1 MRSVTSADV
10 ARESGVSR
18 TTVSYVLNGTEGA
31 KISEATQERVRDAAR
46 RLGYSPS
53 AAARTLRRGRN
64 DLVLCVL
71 PDWPA
76 GPVIDTLLDGLATA
90 LAGRGLSMLVHHNRG
105 SRHLAELWRQV
116 TPVAVVG
123 LTRFGA
129 DDVRAMVRAGIK
141 VVGTA
146 LDEDADPGV
155 FAVPQRQIGRLQ
167 AAHLADRGHTRLAYA
182 APADPRLAEFADRRL
197 DGVRRECA
205 DRGLPVP
212 LVAPVPLEVDPA
224 AAVLRSWRA
233 DLDVTA
239 VAAYNDEV
247 AIAVLAGA
255 RALGLAVPDDLAV
268 LGVDD
273 APSARLA
280 APALSTV
287 WQAADAQAAH
297 LAASVFAT
305 LEGTEPP
312 ARPDDIFHVVT
323 RAST

>member
-18 TTVSYVLNGTEGA
+18 TTVSYVLNGTEGV
-31 KISEATQERVRDAAR
+31 KISEATRERVRDAAR

-105 SRHLAELWRQV
+105 SQHLAELWRQV

-123 LTRFGA
+123 LTRFEP

-141 VVGTA
+141 VVGPA
-146 LDEDADPGV
+146 LDEDAAPGV
-155 FAVPQRQIGRLQ
+155 FAVPQGQIGRLQ
-167 AAHLADRGHTRLAYA
+167 AAHLITRGHTRLAYA
-182 APADPRLAEFADRRL
+182 APADTRLAEFADRRL
-197 DGVRRECA
+197 DGVNRQCA
-205 DRGLPVP
+205 EHGLPEP
-212 LVAPVPLEVDPA
+212 LVAPVPLEVEPA
-224 AAVLRSWRA
+224 ATALRSWRESG
-233 DLDVTA
+233 VTG

-247 AIAVLAGA
+247 AVAVLAAA
-255 RALGLAVPDDLAV
+255 RALGLTVPDDVAV
-268 LGVDD
+268 VGVDD
-273 APSARLA
+273 APAARLA
-280 APALSTV
+280 APPLTTV
-287 WQAADAQAAH
+287 WQAADAQATY
-297 LAASVFAT
+297 LAAAVFAT

>member
-31 KISEATQERVRDAAR
+31 KISEATQERVREAAR

-105 SRHLAELWRQV
+105 SQHLAELWRQV

-146 LDEDADPGV
+146 LDEDTDPGV

-182 APADPRLAEFADRRL
+182 APADHRLAEFADRRL

-212 LVAPVPLEVDPA
+212 LVAPLPLEVDPA
-224 AAVLRSWRA
+224 ATVLRAWHA
-233 DLDVTA
+233 GGVTA
-239 VAAYNDEV
+239 VAAYNDDV

-255 RALGLAVPDDLAV
+255 RARGLEVPADLAV
-268 LGVDD
+268 IGVDD
-273 APSARLA
+273 APAARLA
-280 APALSTV
+280 APPLSTV
-287 WQAADAQAAH
+287 WQAADAQATH

-305 LEGTEPP
+305 LEGTVPP
-312 ARPDDIFHVVT
+312 ARPHDIFHVVP